1 MTLVPLLYH
10 RQDMASD
17 KMDKYLLYQN
27 LSQPLPNPIM
37 KTIYQ
42 FSNTTISISSYNLF
56 K

>member
-27 LSQPLPNPIM
+27 LSQPLPNPN
-37 KTIYQ
+37 YEDYL
-42 FSNTTISISSYNLF
+42 SI
-56 K
+56 